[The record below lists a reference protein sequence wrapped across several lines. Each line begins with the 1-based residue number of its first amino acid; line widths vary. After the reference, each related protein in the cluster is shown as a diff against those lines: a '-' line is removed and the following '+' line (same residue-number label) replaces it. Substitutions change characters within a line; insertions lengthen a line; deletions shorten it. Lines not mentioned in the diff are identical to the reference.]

1 MESKTPMNTI
11 SALKTLVLF
20 LSYSIL
26 FHILICHLTS
36 NQNFLK
42 KGLLIG
48 IIFEFYLAYY
58 LKKSHEFNFIILYLY
73 ITSWLFYLMVFINLL
88 NSATLKMLEL
98 LFNRQPLLL
107 NAEDFKIIFNEKDGL
122 ESRLISMERS
132 GFIVLSEQKIT
143 LTKKSF
149 FLLSI
154 IYKIRI
160 IFTIDYIG

>member
-1 MESKTPMNTI
+1 
-11 SALKTLVLF
+11 
-20 LSYSIL
+20 
-26 FHILICHLTS
+26 
-36 NQNFLK
+36 
-42 KGLLIG
+42 
-48 IIFEFYLAYY
+48 
-58 LKKSHEFNFIILYLY
+58 
-73 ITSWLFYLMVFINLL
+73 MVFINLL